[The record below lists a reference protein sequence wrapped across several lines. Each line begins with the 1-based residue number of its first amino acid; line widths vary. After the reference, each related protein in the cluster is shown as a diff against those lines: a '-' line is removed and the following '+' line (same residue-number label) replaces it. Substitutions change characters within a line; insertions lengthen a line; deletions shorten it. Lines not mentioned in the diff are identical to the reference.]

1 MSVTPPRQAQLN
13 HPPKKFS
20 SVFNN
25 LGIRQKIWLGYAVA
39 ISIAIIGAMTGRVF
53 ELSYKENLQ
62 KQLIFDQKTTGL
74 LSRLNNEVLNVII
87 LQKVLPQ
94 TLNNPKVFQKNMGEK
109 LSHFFDVNNLLQEL
123 SSNAN
128 DYINHQDSS
137 EHQELQEFT
146 ETYAQAVSNY
156 TKLLESVV
164 QELETAG
171 NNLNAT
177 ILTQQYNK
185 LNQGK
190 KNLNLSTLAS
200 ESSKISLLFQGKSEE
215 TLRNYQS
222 SEKLGTLILIISLLI
237 SALIAALIA
246 IFTSRAIALP
256 LEATTRIAQQV
267 TEEQNFDLQA
277 PVTTEDEIGLLTIA
291 LNHLIEKVG
300 EYTDE
305 LQAAKHKAEAANRSK
320 SAFLA
325 TMSHEL
331 RTPLNAIIGYSE
343 ILQDEASD
351 LGYSDFLPDLERI
364 QTAGKH
370 LLEMISDILDISKI
384 EAGQVTL
391 YLESIDIGGLIQD
404 VMTTAKPLVEKN
416 NNVLKMVTGDTLGT
430 MYADQ
435 PKVRQILLNLLSNAS
450 KFTENGVITLQADR
464 IDNPDFVENG
474 SLKNVSPMQTNRH
487 LILFKVIDT
496 GIGMTQ
502 EQMEIIFQPFT
513 QADASTTRK
522 YGGTGLGLAICQRLC
537 ERMGGEITV
546 SSNLDQGSVFEV
558 RFPERVIPID

>member
-1 MSVTPPRQAQLN
+1 MSVTPPQLN
-13 HPPKKFS
+13 QPTKKFS
-20 SVFNN
+20 SVFHN
-25 LGIRQKIWLGYAVA
+25 LGIRQKICLGYAVA

-94 TLNNPKVFQKNMGEK
+94 SLNNPKVFQKNMGEK

-123 SSNAN
+123 STNASN
-128 DYINHQDSS
+128 YTNHQDNS

-146 ETYAQAVSNY
+146 ETYAQAVANY

-164 QELETAG
+164 QELEKAG
-171 NNLNAT
+171 TNLNPT
-177 ILTQQYNK
+177 ILNQQFNK

-190 KNLNLSTLAS
+190 KNLNLSSLAS

-246 IFTSRAIALP
+246 ILTSRAIALP

-404 VMTTAKPLVEKN
+404 VMTTAKPLIEKN

-487 LILFKVIDT
+487 LILFKVTDT

>member
-1 MSVTPPRQAQLN
+1 MSVTPLRQPQLN
-13 HPPKKFS
+13 QPTKKFS
-20 SVFNN
+20 SLFHN
-25 LGIRQKIWLGYAVA
+25 LGIRQKIGLGYAVA
-39 ISIAIIGAMTGRVF
+39 ISIAIIGAMTGRLF
-53 ELSYKENLQ
+53 ELNYKEDLK
-62 KQLIFDQKTTGL
+62 KQLLFDQQTSGL

-94 TLNNPKVFQKNMGEK
+94 TINNPKVFQKNMGEK

-123 SSNAN
+123 SSNVTN
-128 DYINHQDSS
+128 YSEHQDRT

-146 ETYAQAVSNY
+146 EAYAQSVNNY
-156 TKLLESVV
+156 ANILEDVV
-164 QELETAG
+164 QQLEKAG
-171 NNLNAT
+171 ANLNPT

-185 LNQGK
+185 LNQAK
-190 KNLNLSTLAS
+190 KALNLTALAE
-200 ESSKISLLFQGKSEE
+200 ESNKMSLLFQGKSEE
-215 TLRNYQS
+215 ALRNYQS
-222 SEKLGTLILIISLLI
+222 AEKLGTLILIISLLI
-237 SALIAALIA
+237 SALIAAIIA
-246 IFTSRAIALP
+246 ILTSRAIALP

-291 LNHLIEKVG
+291 LNHLIKKVG

-343 ILQDEASD
+343 ILQDEAAD
-351 LGYSDFLPDLERI
+351 LGYGDFLPDLERI

-416 NNVLKMVTGDTLGT
+416 NNTLNMVAGDKLGT

-435 PKVRQILLNLLSNAS
+435 PKVRQILLNLLSNAA
-450 KFTENGVITLQADR
+450 KFTENGVITLEADR
-464 IDNPDFVENG
+464 IENPDFVENG
-474 SLKNVSPMQTNRH
+474 SQKNVSPMQTNRH
-487 LILFKVIDT
+487 LILFKVTDT

-537 ERMGGEITV
+537 ERMGGEIMV
-546 SSNLDQGSVFEV
+546 NSNVDKGSIFEV
-558 RFPERVIPID
+558 KFPERVIPID

>member
-1 MSVTPPRQAQLN
+1 MSVTQPRQPLQN
-13 HPPKKFS
+13 QPTKKFS
-20 SVFNN
+20 SLFHN
-25 LGIRQKIWLGYAVA
+25 LGIRQKICLGYAVA
-39 ISIAIIGAMTGRVF
+39 ISIAIIGAMTGRLF
-53 ELSYKENLQ
+53 ELNYKEDLK
-62 KQLIFDQKTTGL
+62 KQLLFDQKTSGL

-87 LQKVLPQ
+87 LQKSLPQ
-94 TLNNPKVFQKNMGEK
+94 TINNPKVFQKNMGVK
-109 LSHFFDVNNLLQEL
+109 LSHFFDVNVLLQEL
-123 SSNAN
+123 SA
-128 DYINHQDSS
+128 DATS
-137 EHQELQEFT
+137 ELNNQKTNEQQELQVFT
-146 ETYAQAVSNY
+146 ETYAQSVKNY
-156 TKLLESVV
+156 VKLLESVV
-164 QELETAG
+164 QELEKAG
-171 NNLNAT
+171 ANLNPT

-190 KNLNLSTLAS
+190 KTLNLSALAE
-200 ESSKISLLFQGKSEE
+200 ESSQISFLFQGRSEE
-215 TLRNYQS
+215 ALRNYQS
-222 SEKLGTLILIISLLI
+222 AEKLGTLILIISLLI
-237 SALIAALIA
+237 SALIAAMIA
-246 IFTSRAIALP
+246 LLTSRAIARP

-404 VMTTAKPLVEKN
+404 VMTTAKPLIEKN
-416 NNVLKMVTGDTLGT
+416 NNTLKMMTGEKLGS

-474 SLKNVSPMQTNRH
+474 SQKNVSPMQTNRH

-558 RFPERVIPID
+558 KFPERVIPID

>member
-1 MSVTPPRQAQLN
+1 MSVTPPQLN
-13 HPPKKFS
+13 QPTKKFS
-20 SVFNN
+20 SLFHN
-25 LGIRQKIWLGYAVA
+25 LGIRQKICLGYAVA
-39 ISIAIIGAMTGRVF
+39 ISIAIIGAMTGRFF
-53 ELSYKENLQ
+53 ELSYKENLK
-62 KQLIFDQKTTGL
+62 KQLVFDQQTTGL

-87 LQKVLPQ
+87 LQKTLPQ
-94 TLNNPKVFQKNMGEK
+94 MLNNPKVFQKNIGDK

-123 SSNAN
+123 STNASS
-128 DYINHQDSS
+128 YTAHQDNS

-146 ETYAQAVSNY
+146 ETYGQSVKNY

-164 QELETAG
+164 QELEKAG
-171 NNLNAT
+171 NNLNPT

-190 KNLNLSTLAS
+190 KNLNLSALAS
-200 ESSKISLLFQGKSEE
+200 ESSKVSLLFQGKSEE

-222 SEKLGTLILIISLLI
+222 SEQLGTLILIISLLI

-246 IFTSRAIALP
+246 ILTSRAIALP

-416 NNVLKMVTGDTLGT
+416 HNTLKMVTGNTLGT

-450 KFTENGVITLQADR
+450 KFTENGVITLEADR
-464 IDNPDFVENG
+464 IDNPDYVENG
-474 SLKNVSPMQTNRH
+474 SQKNVSPMQTNRH

>member
-1 MSVTPPRQAQLN
+1 MSVTPPQLN
-13 HPPKKFS
+13 QPTKKFS
-20 SVFNN
+20 SLFHN
-25 LGIRQKIWLGYAVA
+25 LGIRQKICLGYAVA
-39 ISIAIIGAMTGRVF
+39 ISIAIIGAMTGRLF
-53 ELSYKENLQ
+53 ELSYKENLK
-62 KQLIFDQKTTGL
+62 KQLLFDQQTSGL

-94 TLNNPKVFQKNMGEK
+94 TINNPKVFQKNMGEK

-123 SSNAN
+123 SSNVSN
-128 DYINHQDSS
+128 YSDNQNHT
-137 EHQELQEFT
+137 EPQELQEFT
-146 ETYAQAVSNY
+146 ETYAQSVNNY
-156 TKLLESVV
+156 ANILEDVV
-164 QELETAG
+164 QQLEKAG
-171 NNLNAT
+171 ANLNLT

-185 LNQGK
+185 LNQAK
-190 KNLNLSTLAS
+190 KNLSLSALAE
-200 ESSKISLLFQGKSEE
+200 ESNKISLLFQGKSEE
-215 TLRNYQS
+215 ALRNYQS
-222 SEKLGTLILIISLLI
+222 AEKLGTLILIISLLI
-237 SALIAALIA
+237 SALIAAIIA
-246 IFTSRAIALP
+246 ILTSRAIALP
-256 LEATTRIAQQV
+256 LEATTKIAQQV

-291 LNHLIEKVG
+291 LNHLIKKVG

-343 ILQDEASD
+343 ILQDEAAD
-351 LGYSDFLPDLERI
+351 LGYGDFLPDLERI

-404 VMTTAKPLVEKN
+404 VMTTAKPLIEKN
-416 NNVLKMVTGDTLGT
+416 NNVLKMVTGDKLGT

-450 KFTENGVITLQADR
+450 KFTENGVITLEADR

-474 SLKNVSPMQTNRH
+474 SQKNVSPMQTNRH

-537 ERMGGEITV
+537 ERMGGEIIV
-546 SSNLDQGSVFEV
+546 SSNVDKGSVFEV
-558 RFPERVIPID
+558 KFPERVIPID